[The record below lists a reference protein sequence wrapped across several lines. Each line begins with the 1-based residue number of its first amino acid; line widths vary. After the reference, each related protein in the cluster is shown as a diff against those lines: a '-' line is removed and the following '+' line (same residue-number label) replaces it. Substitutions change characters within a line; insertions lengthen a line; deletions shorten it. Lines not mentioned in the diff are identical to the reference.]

1 MQEEAKCQPKSFF
14 LSLRS
19 HAWVWSVN
27 ILNRNCSRS
36 KFFYLLLLSW
46 PTTTTKKFC
55 QTFQHNIILLMMNMV
70 MPKPSLG
77 ISSVSLFLLMPLSS
91 VSPSAWASSVVVAVN
106 VIACVAAPQLP
117 HTAGV
122 VACNVKDVI
131 EGFKSAIIS
140 YGCNLIIMI
149 IIIFIL
155 YCMVTILHDVN
166 LSTLGPTIIY
176 YKEDIKLDC
185 MANTQS
191 IL

>member
-1 MQEEAKCQPKSFF
+1 MADLAPTSQRAKGALINGWWCRFTF
-14 LSLRS
+14 
-19 HAWVWSVN
+19 
-27 ILNRNCSRS
+27 
-36 KFFYLLLLSW
+36 LLLLSW

-77 ISSVSLFLLMPLSS
+77 IFSVSLFLLMPLSS
-91 VSPSAWASSVVVAVN
+91 VSPSARASSVVVAVN
-106 VIACVAAPQLP
+106 VIACVATPQLP
-117 HTAGV
+117 YTAGV

-140 YGCNLIIMI
+140 YCCNLIIMII

-155 YCMVTILHDVN
+155 YCMVTIVHDVN
-166 LSTLGPTIIY
+166 LSTLGPTIIN
-176 YKEDIKLDC
+176 YKKDIKLDF